1 MINHILGAY
10 RCEIV
15 LSKFPK
21 SHEKKGLVNVK
32 IEQVLIM
39 WTNHKGFSTIRSFVV
54 EFFDFCESTAGG
66 ILFCFVGGF
75 VTIGSFVVELFLS
88 KYDSWYFHF
97 VGSC

>member
-32 IEQVLIM
+32 IEQVFDHVDKSQRFFYSQELC
-39 WTNHKGFSTIRSFVV
+39 SRV
-54 EFFDFCESTAGG
+54 FDFCESTAGG